1 MWPWDFEEPVSPWD
15 LALPEDLQV
24 LVAPYFAPHSVQP
37 LGPNAW
43 VLRGTLVG
51 GDPSRRSEE
60 LFRVLMASGYV
71 PSLRRIA
78 PGFYELYVT
87 VEPEAFRRPQRLWIH
102 GLLFLLTV
110 LTTLF
115 AGAFHAG
122 QNPFAHPLALLAG
135 APFAFS
141 LLAIL
146 GSHEMGHYLLARY
159 HGVRATLP
167 YFIPFP
173 HPLIGTL
180 GAVIRIRS
188 PIPSRNALLDIG
200 AAGPFAGILV
210 ALPLTMLGIHWS
222 QVVPLYEVS
231 EAALHLGEPL
241 LFRILVWLVKGPLP
255 PDTTLFLHPVAFA
268 GWLGF
273 FVTALNLLPSG
284 QLDGGHIA
292 YALFGPLHRIIS
304 RVTFVVL
311 LLLGFLWLGWW
322 TWALLILFFIRFDHP
337 APLNQVSELDRR
349 RRWLG
354 YLAILLF
361 VLTFVPVP
369 LSVG

>member
-1 MWPWDFEEPVSPWD
+1 MWPWDFEEVVSPWD
-15 LALPEDLQV
+15 QAIPVELQA
-24 LVAPYFAPHSVQP
+24 LVAPYFAPRQVQA

-43 VLRGTLVG
+43 VLLGTLRG
-51 GDPSRRSEE
+51 GPPSQRSEE
-60 LFRVLMASGYV
+60 LFRTLMAAGFV
-71 PSLRRIA
+71 PSLRRVA
-78 PGFYELYVT
+78 PDLYELYVT
-87 VEPEAFRRPQRLWIH
+87 VEPPEARKPQRLWVH
-102 GLLFLLTV
+102 ALLFALTV

-115 AGAFHAG
+115 AGALHAG

-135 APFAFS
+135 IPFSFS

-146 GSHEMGHYLLARY
+146 GSHEMGHYLLARH

-200 AAGPFAGILV
+200 VAGPIAGILV
-210 ALPLTMLGIHWS
+210 ALPLTLLGIHWS
-222 QVVPLYEVS
+222 QVVPAGNLPQG
-231 EAALHLGEPL
+231 LHLGEPL
-241 LFRILVWLVKGPLP
+241 LFRFLVWMVKGMLP
-255 PDTTLFLHPVAFA
+255 PDTTLVLHPVAFA

-273 FVTALNLLPSG
+273 FVTALNLLPAG

-292 YALFGPLHRIIS
+292 YALFGPLHRWIS
-304 RVTFVVL
+304 RATFLALVL
-311 LLLGFLWLGWW
+311 LGLLWVGWW

-337 APLNQVSELDRR
+337 APLNQVSELASS
-349 RRWLG
+349 RRWIG

-361 VLTFVPVP
+361 LLTFVPVP

>member
-1 MWPWDFEEPVSPWD
+1 MWPWDTVEPQWGW
-15 LALPEDLQV
+15 ALPEELQA
-24 LVAPYFAPHSVQP
+24 LVAPFFAIRRVQA
-37 LGPNAW
+37 LGPDAW
-43 VLRGTLVG
+43 LIYGTFG
-51 GDPSRRSEE
+51 PGDPSARSEE
-60 LFRVLMASGYV
+60 LFRHLMAAGYM
-71 PSLRRIA
+71 PSLRQVA
-78 PGFYELYVT
+78 PDLYELYIAP
-87 VEPEAFRRPQRLWIH
+87 EPEEFRRPQRPWVHLV
-102 GLLFLLTV
+102 LFLLTV
-110 LTTLF
+110 LTTLI

-122 QNPFAHPLALLAG
+122 QNPFAHPWALFSG
-135 APFAFS
+135 VPFSFA

-200 AAGPFAGILV
+200 AAGPFAGMAV
-210 ALPLTMLGIHWS
+210 AIPLAMLGIHWS
-222 QVVPLYEVS
+222 HLVTLSQVQGG
-231 EAALHLGEPL
+231 LHLGEPL
-241 LFRILVWLVKGPLP
+241 LFRLLVWWVKGPLP
-255 PDTTLFLHPVAFA
+255 PDTTLYLHPVAFA

-292 YALFGPLHRIIS
+292 YALFGPLHRTIS
-304 RVTFVVL
+304 RLTFLAL
-311 LLLGFLWLGWW
+311 LLLGVLWLGWW

-337 APLNQVSELDRR
+337 APLNQVSRLDPR
-349 RRWLG
+349 RRWIG

-361 VLTFVPVP
+361 FLTFVPVP
-369 LSVG
+369 IFAG